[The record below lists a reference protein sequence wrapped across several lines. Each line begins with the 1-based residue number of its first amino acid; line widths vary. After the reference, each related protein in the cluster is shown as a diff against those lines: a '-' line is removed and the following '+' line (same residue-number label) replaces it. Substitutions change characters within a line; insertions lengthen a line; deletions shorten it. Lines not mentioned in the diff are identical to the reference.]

1 MVKCDFNLSGINTN
15 FNKLTRN
22 LLKLGSRSKLFLLE
36 KIALKTR
43 PEQIRRRFLV
53 TGAASGIGAAIC
65 RRLAAP
71 ETKLL
76 IHSRSN
82 KDGLSKVA
90 AEVQLKGCNVCV
102 LSGDLAEPKSAEE
115 IMASVTSLGGL
126 DGLIANAGFADKTPL
141 PDLDDAALTY
151 SHASMPAAF
160 HRLCQAAAPLLRTAP
175 AGRVIAVSSFVAHRF
190 QLDGISMPASAAAKA
205 SLEALAKALAV
216 DLAPHGVTVNCV
228 APGYIRKDA
237 GTHAALP
244 ATSLKRATTRIPL
257 GRLGQPDEVAAL
269 IEFLLSPA
277 AGYITGQTIH
287 ADGGLSLQ

>member
-1 MVKCDFNLSGINTN
+1 MNICP
-15 FNKLTRN
+15 
-22 LLKLGSRSKLFLLE
+22 E
-36 KIALKTR
+36 K
-43 PEQIRRRFLV
+43 IRRRFLV
-53 TGAASGIGAAIC
+53 TGAASGIGAALC
-65 RRLAAP
+65 RRLATP

-90 AEVQLKGCNVCV
+90 AEVQMKGCNVDM
-102 LSGDLAEPKSAEE
+102 LLGDLAKTKSAKG
-115 IMASVTSLGGL
+115 IIDALASMDRL

-141 PDLDDAALTY
+141 SDLNDATLSY
-151 SHASMPAAF
+151 SHDSMPAAF
-160 HRLCQAAAPLLRTAP
+160 RRLCQAAAPLLRAAP

-237 GTHAALP
+237 GAHAALP
-244 ATSLKRATTRIPL
+244 SKSLENATTQIPL
-257 GRLGQPDEVAAL
+257 GRLGQPDEIAAL

-287 ADGGLSLQ
+287 ADGGLSL